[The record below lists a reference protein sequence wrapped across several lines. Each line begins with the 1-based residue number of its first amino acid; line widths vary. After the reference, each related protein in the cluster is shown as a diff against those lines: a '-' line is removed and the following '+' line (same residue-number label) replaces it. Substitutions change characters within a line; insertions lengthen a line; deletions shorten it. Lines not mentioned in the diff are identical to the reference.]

1 MDDAKIIDLYW
12 QRSEQAIPE
21 TASKYGHYC
30 YSVAHRIVNNREDS
44 EECVNDT
51 WLGAWNAIPPHRPD
65 PLSVFLGKITR
76 RLALGILRRE
86 NRIKR
91 GGGQVTL
98 AFEELSDCLPDEGAD
113 QIEESAALRELIRA
127 FLDTL
132 TKSERDVFLARYWA
146 FASVEEISKHTGFSA
161 SKIKSMLYRTRQ
173 RFNVFLAREGY
184 KYDKT

>member
-1 MDDAKIIDLYW
+1 MDDAKIVDLYW

-76 RLALGILRRE
+76 RLALGIMRRE

-91 GGGQVTL
+91 GGGQVTQ
-98 AFEELSDCLPDEGAD
+98 AFEELSDCLPDEGTD
-113 QIEESAALRELIRA
+113 QIEESVALRELIRA

-146 FASVEEISKHTGFSA
+146 FASVEEISKQSGFSD
-161 SKIKSMLYRTRQ
+161 SKIKSMLYRIRQ

-184 KYDKT
+184 DYDKT

>member
-1 MDDAKIIDLYW
+1 MDDAKIVDLYW

-76 RLALGILRRE
+76 RLALGIMPR
-86 NRIKR
+86 
-91 GGGQVTL
+91 
-98 AFEELSDCLPDEGAD
+98 LPAM
-113 QIEESAALRELIRA
+113 AALSSLRMSPKRLPVMITSNWEGR
-127 FLDTL
+127 
-132 TKSERDVFLARYWA
+132 R
-146 FASVEEISKHTGFSA
+146 ISCMAALSTY
-161 SKIKSMLYRTRQ
+161 I
-173 RFNVFLAREGY
+173 
-184 KYDKT
+184 

>member
-30 YSVAHRIVNNREDS
+30 YSVAHRIVKNKEDS

-51 WLGAWNAIPPHRPD
+51 WLGAWNAMPPHRPN

-76 RLALGILRRE
+76 RLALGILRRK

-91 GGGQVTL
+91 GGDQVTL
-98 AFEELSDCLPDEGAD
+98 AYEELSDCLPDEGAE
-113 QIEESAALRELIRA
+113 QIEESIALRDLIRA
-127 FLDTL
+127 FLNTL
-132 TKSERDVFLARYWA
+132 PKTEREVFLARYWA
-146 FASVEEISKHTGFSA
+146 FASVEEIGKHTGFSA
-161 SKIKSMLYRTRQ
+161 GKIKSMLYRTRQ
-173 RFNVFLAREGY
+173 RFIVFLAGEDND
-184 KYDKT
+184 YDKT

>member
-30 YSVAHRIVNNREDS
+30 TSVAHRIVKNVEDT

-51 WLGAWNAIPPHRPD
+51 WLAAWNAMPPHRPD
-65 PLSVFLGKITR
+65 PLSIFLGKITR

-86 NRIKR
+86 GRIKR
-91 GGGQVTL
+91 GGDQVTL
-98 AFEELSDCLPDEGAD
+98 AYEELSDCLPDQGAERF
-113 QIEESAALRELIRA
+113 EESVALRDLIRA

-132 TKSERDVFLARYWA
+132 PKPERDVFLARYWA
-146 FASVEEISKHTGFSA
+146 FASIEEIVIHSGYSA

-173 RFNVFLAREGY
+173 RFITFLSKEGY
-184 KYDKT
+184 EYDKT

>member
-1 MDDAKIIDLYW
+1 MDDATIVGLYW

-76 RLALGILRRE
+76 RLALGIIAAAVRSRWLLRSFLTACRTKG
-86 NRIKR
+86 RIK
-91 GGGQVTL
+91 
-98 AFEELSDCLPDEGAD
+98 
-113 QIEESAALRELIRA
+113 
-127 FLDTL
+127 
-132 TKSERDVFLARYWA
+132 
-146 FASVEEISKHTGFSA
+146 SKN
-161 SKIKSMLYRTRQ
+161 RPP
-173 RFNVFLAREGY
+173 
-184 KYDKT
+184 

>member
-1 MDDAKIIDLYW
+1 MTPGLA
-12 QRSEQAIPE
+12 RGTRFRRTVP
-21 TASKYGHYC
+21 
-30 YSVAHRIVNNREDS
+30 
-44 EECVNDT
+44 
-51 WLGAWNAIPPHRPD
+51 
-65 PLSVFLGKITR
+65 ITR
-76 RLALGILRRE
+76 RLALGIIRRE

-161 SKIKSMLYRTRQ
+161 SKIKTMLYRTRQ

-184 KYDKT
+184 DYDKT